1 MPFQYE
7 WLDDMFREMATY
19 VFFVMTGYKFRPATN
34 NPYFRVYDE
43 EEMDQVWVNKEM
55 LTFSLLT
62 MWYFSLFLSK

>member
-1 MPFQYE
+1 MILHIECFLQITVPFQYE

-43 EEMDQVWVNKEM
+43 EEEMDQV
-55 LTFSLLT
+55 
-62 MWYFSLFLSK
+62 